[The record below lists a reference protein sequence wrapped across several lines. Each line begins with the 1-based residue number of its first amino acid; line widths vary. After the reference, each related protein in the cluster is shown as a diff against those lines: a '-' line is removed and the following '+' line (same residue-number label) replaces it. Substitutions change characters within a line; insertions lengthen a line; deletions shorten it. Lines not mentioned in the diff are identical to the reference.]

1 MKFID
6 IHTHIY
12 PEKIA
17 RKAAES
23 ICNYYHLKE
32 GTIGTASLLLDRA
45 KAAGIEKSVLLP
57 VATKAVN
64 VRSINDFII
73 DETKKHNEFI
83 GFGTVH
89 AEQKNL
95 LEEVEYMM
103 QNNLHGIKMHP
114 DHQKFAIDDE
124 RLFPL
129 YDYLQS
135 LPESKKIPVIFHC
148 GDRVSNLSH
157 PERLKKVLHQFP
169 FLSVIAAH
177 LGGWSM
183 YDEAVQVLKGECC
196 WFDISSTM
204 AFVEPDRLKEYINIY
219 GAEKVLFGSDFPMWD
234 PVKEVERFYELP
246 LNESERELIAY
257 KNAERLLRI
266 R

>member
-6 IHTHIY
+6 VHTHIY

-23 ICNYYHLKE
+23 ICGYYHLKE
-32 GTIGTASLLLDRA
+32 GMIGTAELLLERE
-45 KAAGIEKSVLLP
+45 KAAGIEKACVLP
-57 VATKAVN
+57 VETKAVN
-64 VRSINDFII
+64 VRSIKDFII
-73 DETKKHNEFI
+73 DEKEKHSEFI
-83 GFGTVH
+83 GFGTIH
-89 AEQKNL
+89 AEQNNL
-95 LEEVEYMM
+95 IEEVEYML
-103 QNNLHGIKMHP
+103 QNNLHGIKLHP
-114 DHQKFAIDDE
+114 DQQNFAIDDE

-129 YDYLQS
+129 YDYLQN
-135 LPESKKIPVIFHC
+135 LPEAEKIPVLYHC

-157 PERLKKVLHQFP
+157 PERLKKVLHLFP
-169 FLSVIAAH
+169 SLLVVAAH
-177 LGGWSM
+177 LGGWSI
-183 YDEAVQVLKGECC
+183 YEEAVQVMKGESCY
-196 WFDISSTM
+196 FDISSTM

-219 GAEKVLFGSDFPMWD
+219 GAEKILFGSDFPMWD